1 MLYHAFLSEEKKK
14 KETIVVM
21 ASMLQ
26 GLYYFLPVSISF
38 LFSFLWHKI
47 KPCCVSIQSQKPQ
60 MVYICLLVY
69 SWALCMPKTELAQRG
84 M

>member
-1 MLYHAFLSEEKKK
+1 
-14 KETIVVM
+14 M

-47 KPCCVSIQSQKPQ
+47 KPCCVQSQKPQ
-60 MVYICLLVY
+60 MVYGLLVY